1 MKARV
6 TTVAITIS
14 SLVMVYAL
22 MAQRTGQAVERTGTT
37 AAAVAA
43 GEHAGHMMTATEE
56 VARMAAAGDVH
67 AGHALEEL
75 AWPPL
80 QAAPSNLNLPADS
93 EGAKQRLTGSPR
105 KGEFVK
111 INVNGKPITYW
122 VVHPQGSGKAPVVVV
137 IQEVF
142 GLSDWIRGVADQL
155 AAEGFIAIAP
165 DLLTGRGPNGGDTP
179 SFASDMERTVA
190 TRAVPRDEVTA
201 MLKAA
206 REYALKLPAAN
217 GKSASV
223 GFCFGGGES
232 FRLAIDEP
240 GLNAAVVY
248 YGTSPT
254 DLALP
259 QPPPTP
265 LPAFVPTERLANV
278 NAAVL
283 GLYGG
288 IAQDLNIARTVPAT
302 LEKMRAL
309 KKVYEPHIL
318 DGAAHGFLRAQ
329 TGNSG
334 ANMTASEQA
343 WPMTVAWIKKYT
355 AEGSGAVG

>member
-1 MKARV
+1 VNARV
-6 TTVAITIS
+6 TTVALAIA
-14 SLVMVYAL
+14 SLAVGSVFVG
-22 MAQRTGQAVERTGTT
+22 QRTGQALERTRTT
-37 AAAVAA
+37 VVAVAVDD
-43 GEHAGHMMTATEE
+43 HARHLITATEE

-75 AWPPL
+75 AWPPM
-80 QAAPSNLNLPADS
+80 QAAPLNLKLPADS
-93 EGAKQRLTGSPR
+93 EGVKQRLSSSPR

-111 INVNGKPITYW
+111 INVNGKPITNW

-142 GLSDWIRGVADQL
+142 GLADWIRGVADQL

-179 SFASDMERTVA
+179 SFATDMERTVA

-206 REYALKLPAAN
+206 REYGLKLPAAS

-240 GLNAAVVY
+240 GLNAAIVY

-254 DLALP
+254 DVPPA
-259 QPPPTP
+259 QPPQTP
-265 LPAFVPTERLANV
+265 PPFLPSERLANI

-288 IAQDLNIARTVPAT
+288 IAQDLNIGRTVAPT
-302 LEKMRAL
+302 LERMRVL
-309 KKVYEPHIL
+309 KKVYEPHIF

-329 TGNSG
+329 TGNGG

-343 WPMTVAWIKKYT
+343 WPMTLAWIRKYT
-355 AEGSGAVG
+355 AAEPTQ

>member
-1 MKARV
+1 MNARMTV
-6 TTVAITIS
+6 AAVAIT
-14 SLVMVYAL
+14 SLAVGYIFV
-22 MAQRTGQAVERTGTT
+22 AQRIGQAVERTGATV
-37 AAAVAA
+37 AAVTVDP
-43 GEHAGHMMTATEE
+43 HAGHKMTATEE

-75 AWPPL
+75 AWPPI
-80 QAAPSNLNLPADS
+80 QAAPINLKLPADS
-93 EGAKQRLTGSPR
+93 EGVKQRLASSPR

-111 INVNGKPITYW
+111 INVNGKPITNW

-142 GLSDWIRGVADQL
+142 GLADWIRGVADQL
-155 AAEGFIAIAP
+155 AAEGFIAVAP

-190 TRAVPRDEVTA
+190 TRAVPREEVTA

-206 REYALKLPAAN
+206 REYGLKLPEAN

-254 DLALP
+254 DVPPP
-259 QPPPTP
+259 QPPQTP
-265 LPAFVPTERLANV
+265 PPAFVASERLGNI
-278 NAAVL
+278 NAAIL

-288 IAQDLNIARTVPAT
+288 IGQDVNIGRTVAPA

-309 KKVYEPHIL
+309 KKVYEPHIF

-329 TGNSG
+329 TGNNG
-334 ANMTASEQA
+334 ANMAASEQA

-355 AEGSGAVG
+355 GAVGATQ

>member
-1 MKARV
+1 M
-6 TTVAITIS
+6 I
-14 SLVMVYAL
+14 
-22 MAQRTGQAVERTGTT
+22 
-37 AAAVAA
+37 
-43 GEHAGHMMTATEE
+43 TATEE

-75 AWPPL
+75 AWPPM
-80 QAAPSNLNLPADS
+80 QAAPLNLKLPADS
-93 EGAKQRLTGSPR
+93 EGVKQRLASSPR

-111 INVNGKPITYW
+111 IHVNGKPITNW

-142 GLSDWIRGVADQL
+142 GLADWIRGVADQL

-179 SFASDMERTVA
+179 SFATDMERTVA

-206 REYALKLPAAN
+206 REYGLKLPAAS
-217 GKSASV
+217 GKSARV

-240 GLNAAVVY
+240 GLNAAIVY

-254 DLALP
+254 DMPPA
-259 QPPPTP
+259 QPPQTP
-265 LPAFVPTERLANV
+265 PPFLPSERLANI

-288 IAQDLNIARTVPAT
+288 IAQDLNIGRTVAPT
-302 LEKMRAL
+302 LERMRVL
-309 KKVYEPHIL
+309 KKVYEPHIF

-329 TGNSG
+329 TGNGG

-343 WPMTVAWIKKYT
+343 WPMTLAWIRKYT
-355 AEGSGAVG
+355 AAEPTQ

>member
-1 MKARV
+1 
-6 TTVAITIS
+6 
-14 SLVMVYAL
+14 
-22 MAQRTGQAVERTGTT
+22 MA
-37 AAAVAA
+37 
-43 GEHAGHMMTATEE
+43 
-56 VARMAAAGDVH
+56 AAAGDIH
-67 AGHALEEL
+67 AGHALETL
-75 AWPPL
+75 ALPPM
-80 QAAPSNLNLPADS
+80 QAAPVNLKLPADA
-93 EGAKQRLTGSPR
+93 EGAKQRLATSPR

-111 INVNGKPITYW
+111 INVNGKPITNW
-122 VVHPQGSGKAPVVVV
+122 VVYPQGSAKAPVVVV

-142 GLSDWIRGVADQL
+142 GLADWIRGVADQV
-155 AAEGFIAIAP
+155 AAEGFIAVAP

-179 SFASDMERTVA
+179 SFANDMDRVAA
-190 TRAVPRDEVTA
+190 TRAVPREEVTA

-206 REYALKLPAAN
+206 REWGLKLPNAN

-232 FRLAIDEP
+232 FRLALDEP

-254 DLALP
+254 DVPPP
-259 QPPPTP
+259 QPPPGP
-265 LPAFVPTERLANV
+265 NDPRPEFVPSPRLANI

-288 IAQDLNIARTVPAT
+288 ISQDINIGRTVPAT
-302 LEKMRAL
+302 LEKMRLL
-309 KKVYEPHIL
+309 KKVYDAHIF

-329 TGNSG
+329 TGNMG

-343 WPMTVAWIKKYT
+343 WPLTVAWIKKY
-355 AEGSGAVG
+355 ASDAAVGTR